1 MEYLVGMTPY
11 RQKFKQMWTAGLTY
25 AEIAAILR
33 VTERCL
39 YKWRVEL
46 GLDNRVRGKRKL

>member
-1 MEYLVGMTPY
+1 MTPY